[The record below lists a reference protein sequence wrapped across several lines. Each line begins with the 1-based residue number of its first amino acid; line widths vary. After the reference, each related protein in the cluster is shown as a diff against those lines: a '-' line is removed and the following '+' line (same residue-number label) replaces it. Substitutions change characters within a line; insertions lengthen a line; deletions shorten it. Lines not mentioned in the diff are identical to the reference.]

1 MPTVKLKID
10 GREVEVEKGTNL
22 VDAGKKAGIFMPH
35 FCYHPGLPV
44 VGVCRICLCEIEGRP
59 KLVAGCATPVEE
71 GMSVITKSKG
81 VRDAR
86 AAVMEFL
93 LIHHPLDCP
102 MCDKGGECTLQDY
115 TVAMGAAHTR
125 FSFRKNTWPEEN
137 VGGKLILNKNRCIL
151 CMRCVNLCADVA
163 GQDEI
168 AVIARGEETYI
179 GTVGGRKIEN
189 ELAGNIAD
197 ICPVGALTSVDFRF
211 ESRPW
216 ELHNVKTICTNCSKG
231 CNTIAGFHPRRNK
244 VLRVTA
250 RENMEVNKWWICDRG
265 RGQFHQVHDVVRI
278 EAPIRRAR
286 GGAGAART
294 ARPVAWAD
302 AIAQV
307 SGAIRDAARQ
317 GTDSVGLISSA
328 ELSNEELFL
337 VGRIFGSGGSG
348 GRDGLQLANLDFP
361 ERPQPPVVYP
371 KFTIEGDR
379 NPNTRGARLLGGSAG
394 KGGRS
399 VADILRAAAEGRI
412 QVLVFLRGGSPETF
426 GDPAIV
432 ARALDR
438 AGLVVVMDYVA
449 SAVSDLADREL
460 PRVSHL
466 DKQPTYVN
474 SQGRVQR
481 ARKVFTLRG
490 DTREDWRVL
499 QDLGTA
505 LGVLT
510 ETDPSPES
518 IFDRIART
526 VPAFAGLSYTA
537 LGDLG
542 APLVAETANVAV
554 G

>member
-1 MPTVKLKID
+1 MKGDMATVKLKID

-35 FCYHPGLPV
+35 FCYHPGLPI
-44 VGVCRICLCEIEGRP
+44 VGVCRICLCAIEGRP
-59 KLVAGCATPVEE
+59 KLVAGCATPAEE
-71 GMSVITKSKG
+71 GMNVITKSKA

-125 FSFRKNTWPEEN
+125 FSFKKNTWPEED

-211 ESRPW
+211 EARPW
-216 ELHNVKTICTNCSKG
+216 ELSNVKTICTNCSKG
-231 CNTIAGFHPRRNK
+231 CNTVAGFHPRRNK
-244 VLRVTA
+244 ILRVTA
-250 RENMEVNKWWICDRG
+250 RENMDVNQWWICDRG
-265 RGQFHQVHDVVRI
+265 RAQFHQVHDVVRI
-278 EAPIRRAR
+278 ANPVYRSRAK
-286 GGAGAART
+286 GGAG
-294 ARPVAWAD
+294 RPAAWAD

-307 SGAIRDAARQ
+307 SGAIRDAIARQ
-317 GTDSVGLISSA
+317 GSDSVGVISSA

-337 VGRIFGSGGSG
+337 AGRIF
-348 GRDGLQLANLDFP
+348 RDGLGLSQFDFP

-371 KFTIEGDR
+371 KFTIEGDK
-379 NPNTRGARLLGGSAG
+379 NPNTRGARLLGGGAG
-394 KGGRS
+394 RSGRS
-399 VADILRAAAEGRI
+399 VKEIIAAAAEGRI
-412 QVLVFLRGGSPETF
+412 SVLLFLRGGSPETF
-426 GDPAIV
+426 GDPALV
-432 ARALDR
+432 ARALHR

-449 SAVSDLADREL
+449 SAVSDLADWAL
-460 PRVSHL
+460 PGVSHFEK
-466 DKQPTYVN
+466 DGTYVN

-499 QDLGTA
+499 QDLGSA
-505 LGVLT
+505 LGVLH
-510 ETDPSPES
+510 ETDPSPEA
-518 IFDRIART
+518 IFNRIART
-526 VPAFAGLSYTA
+526 VPAFTGLSYAA

-542 APLVAETANVAV
+542 APLGSETANVAV

>member
-1 MPTVKLKID
+1 MALVKMKVD
-10 GREVEVEKGTNL
+10 GREIEVEKGTNL
-22 VDAGKKAGIFMPH
+22 VEAGKKAGVFMPS

-59 KLVAGCATPVEE
+59 KLVAGCATGAEE
-71 GMSVITKSKG
+71 GMSVITRSPA

-125 FSFRKNTWPEEN
+125 FAFRKNTWPQED
-137 VGGKLILNKNRCIL
+137 VGGKLILDKNRCIL
-151 CMRCVNLCADVA
+151 CMRCVNLCTDVA

-168 AVIARGEETYI
+168 AVMGRGEETYI

-197 ICPVGALTSVDFRF
+197 ICPVGALTSTDFRF
-211 ESRPW
+211 EARPW
-216 ELHNVKTICTNCSKG
+216 ELVNVKSICTLCSKG
-231 CNTIAGFHPRRNK
+231 CNTVVGFHPRRNK

-250 RENMEVNKWWICDRG
+250 RENMDVNQWWICDRG
-265 RGQFHQVHDVVRI
+265 RGQFHHVHDVVRI
-278 EAPIRRAR
+278 VQPTRRT
-286 GGAGAART
+286 AGAART
-294 ARPVAWAD
+294 TSGPDAITEVAASIRDTVARHGAD
-302 AIAQV
+302 A
-307 SGAIRDAARQ
+307 
-317 GTDSVGLISSA
+317 VGVVASA

-337 VGRIFGSGGSG
+337 VGQIF
-348 GRDGLQLANLDFP
+348 RDGLGVVHLDFP

-371 KFTIEGDR
+371 KFTIEGDK
-379 NPNTRGARLLGGSAG
+379 NPNTRGARLLGGTAE

-399 VADILRAAAEGRI
+399 VAQIMAAAADGRI
-412 QVLVFLRGGSPETF
+412 RTLLFLRGGAPDRF
-426 GDPAIV
+426 GDPAV
-432 ARALDR
+432 VERALSRAGTVIVMDFVASPISDR
-438 AGLVVVMDYVA
+438 AHWV
-449 SAVSDLADREL
+449 L
-460 PRVSHL
+460 PGVSHFEK
-466 DKQPTYVN
+466 DGTYIN

-481 ARKVFTLRG
+481 ARKVFSLRG
-490 DTREDWRVL
+490 DTREDWRIL
-499 QDLGTA
+499 QELGVA
-505 LGVLT
+505 LGVLR

-526 VPAFAGLSYTA
+526 VPALAGLSYTA

-542 APLVAETANVAV
+542 APLLTETADVAV

>member
-1 MPTVKLKID
+1 MAMVKLKVD
-10 GREVEVEKGTNL
+10 GREIEVEKGTNL
-22 VDAGKKAGIFMPH
+22 VECGKKAGIFMPH

-59 KLVAGCATPVEE
+59 KLVAGCATGAEE
-71 GMSVITKSKG
+71 GMSVITRSNA

-102 MCDKGGECTLQDY
+102 ACDKGGECTLQDY

-125 FSFRKNTWPEEN
+125 FAFRKNTWPEED

-179 GTVGGRKIEN
+179 GTVGGRMIEN

-197 ICPVGALTSVDFRF
+197 ICPVGALTSKDFRF
-211 ESRPW
+211 EARPW
-216 ELHNVKTICTNCSKG
+216 ELTNVKSICTLCSKG
-231 CNTIAGFHPRRNK
+231 CNTIVGFHPRRNK

-250 RENMEVNKWWICDRG
+250 RENMDVNQWWICDRG
-265 RGQFHQVHDVVRI
+265 RGQSHTVHDVVRVV
-278 EAPIRRAR
+278 EPTHREK
-286 GGAGAART
+286 GAART
-294 ARPVAWAD
+294 ASWTEAITEISSGIRETIARHGED
-302 AIAQV
+302 AVGIIA
-307 SGAIRDAARQ
+307 
-317 GTDSVGLISSA
+317 SA

-337 VGRIFGSGGSG
+337 IGRLFQ
-348 GRDGLQLANLDFP
+348 DELKLQNLDFP
-361 ERPQPPVVYP
+361 ARPQPPVVYP
-371 KFTIEGDR
+371 KFTIEGDK
-379 NPNTRGARLLGGSAG
+379 NPNTRGAKLFLSRNGGPAR
-394 KGGRS
+394 GRS
-399 VADILRAAAEGRI
+399 VSDIIAAAADGPI
-412 QVLVFLRGGSPETF
+412 KTLLFFRGGPLDRF
-426 GDPAIV
+426 GDPAV
-432 ARALDR
+432 VQRALQR
-438 AGLVVVMDYVA
+438 AGLVAVIDFVA
-449 SAVSDLADREL
+449 SPVSDLAGWVL
-460 PRVSHL
+460 PGVSHFEK
-466 DKQPTYVN
+466 DGTYIN

-490 DTREDWRVL
+490 DTREEWRVI
-499 QDLGTA
+499 QELGQS
-505 LGVLT
+505 LGVLR

-526 VPAFAGLSYTA
+526 MPAFAGLSYTA

-542 APLVAETANVAV
+542 APLLAEPANVPV